1 MAKNTNIHTADR
13 IETVAKES
21 AQWKQSGNTR
31 ALLLQN
37 LPGARE
43 VRSFFW
49 WTLGILES
57 TWDTLYR
64 TLTLAARPQDLKNS
78 GKIIRNGI
86 KTIIAETPQ
95 IETHGSKEYI
105 QNLRASKLQRDSWK
119 QYHEPYLDDTKF
131 FDTHGTD
138 LSLAPNKSDHWFKKW
153 IKGIPFIAGKTIKT
167 PVWAASTVIW
177 AVTDTF
183 RWMKAQKLR
192 DLITLKFHKTSRNKT
207 SHAWKKLTSRAYKG
221 NTSWNLEEENKKQA
235 DTSSRKARRSRLRPF
250 GKKKS
255 KQETKESEKT
265 KNKKAVILTSTT
277 PEEKS
282 SEVKKETIQEK
293 DIIKEE
299 KSSEKKDKSTE
310 SKDEVDIMKDYKTS
324 FKSIQPLKT
333 AFQQKNKEELEK
345 HKNIILE
352 TNTENIE
359 EDYEQLNP
367 TQQKIIDDIKSVQK
381 RIKNWEY
388 EISEWE
394 IETITNDQR
403 ELLKNWYN
411 NIKEYKK
418 ALEEKNKNNFNNSI
432 DKIGKAEEAF
442 RITDSSKLSEE
453 EQSMLQDIKNALKEI
468 RETKFD
474 DTRT

>member
-1 MAKNTNIHTADR
+1 MVNNTNIHTSDR
-13 IETVAKES
+13 LEALAKES
-21 AQWKQSGNTR
+21 AKSKQSGNTR
-31 ALLLQN
+31 AALLQN
-37 LPGARE
+37 HPFARE
-43 VRSFFW
+43 KRSIIW
-49 WTLGILES
+49 WVLGQIE
-57 TWDTLYR
+57 TIGDTLYR
-64 TLTLAARPQDLKNS
+64 TLTLAARPQDLKNIV
-78 GKIIRNGI
+78 KIARNGI
-86 KTIIAETPQ
+86 KTVFAETPQ
-95 IETHGSKEYI
+95 VETQGVKEYI
-105 QNLRASKLQRDSWK
+105 QNLRWSKLARDIWK
-119 QYHEPYLDDTKF
+119 QHHEPYLDDTKF

-138 LSLAPNKSDHWFKKW
+138 LSLAPEKSDHWFKKW
-153 IKGIPFIAGKTIKT
+153 IKGIPFIAGKVVKA
-167 PVWAASTVIW
+167 PVWAASTAIG
-177 AVTDTF
+177 AVTDIF

-192 DLITLKFHKTSRNKT
+192 DLITLKFTKTSRNKT

-235 DTSSRKARRSRLRPF
+235 DTSSRKSRRSRLRPF

-255 KQETKESEKT
+255 KQETKESET
-265 KNKKAVILTSTT
+265 TENKKEVTLPST
-277 PEEKS
+277 PPKESKPD
-282 SEVKKETIQEK
+282 VKKETIQEK

-299 KSSEKKDKSTE
+299 KSTE
-310 SKDEVDIMKDYKTS
+310 SKDEVDTMKDYTTS
-324 FKSIQPLKT
+324 FKSIKPLKT

-352 TNTENIE
+352 TNTEIIE
-359 EDYEQLNP
+359 EDYENLNP
-367 TQQKIIDDIKSVQK
+367 TQQKIIDDIKAVQK

-394 IETITNDQR
+394 VETITNDQR
-403 ELLKNWYN
+403 ELLKNWHN
-411 NIKEYKK
+411 NIKEYKE
-418 ALEEKNKNNFNNSI
+418 AVEEKNKNNFNNAI